1 MITRG
6 TAYIDDK
13 RLYMISEIGINE
25 LLGYINLV
33 FVDRGY
39 IPRISRFK
47 YHKLQLIYFD
57 EDGCFKASHI
67 YITKGL
73 KRRKNT
79 LYLKIS
85 DKFMEKWY
93 EV

>member
-1 MITRG
+1 MIG
-6 TAYIDDK
+6 SVKVYIDEK
-13 RLYMISEIGINE
+13 PIYRVSEIGRDE
-25 LLGYINLV
+25 VLGYISLT
-33 FVDRGY
+33 FADRGY

-47 YHKLQLIYFD
+47 YHKVQLIYCCN
-57 EDGCFKASHI
+57 GTIMASGKI
-67 YITKGL
+67 ITKGH